1 MSQSSSVAQAIV
13 EQLTRASWIRRMF
26 EEGARLKVERGL
38 ENVFDFTLGNPDLE
52 PPQALIDALR
62 EVVAENRPGSHAYMP
77 NAGYVEVRA
86 EIARRLEAAT
96 GLPYTADHVIMTV
109 GAAGALNV
117 ILKSILDAGDEV
129 LVLAPFFAEY
139 TFYVGNHG
147 GRLVPV
153 ETDENAQPVVARIA
167 AALGPRTKALIL
179 NSPNNPTGAVYPEAF
194 FRELGALLEA
204 RQHPLLVLTDEPY
217 RMLAFDGV
225 AVPQVPPLVRRTVVC
240 DSYSKVLAVPGE
252 RIGYLAISPRIEEAR
267 ALFDAAVFA
276 LRVLGFV
283 NAPAV
288 WQWTVARARDVRV
301 DPTPY
306 QRRCERVYGALVAMG
321 YRAVRPQGAFYVFV
335 QTPTPDDIAFVGR
348 LKQEGILAVPGT
360 GFGRPGYM
368 RLSVTVPPEAIERS
382 LPGFERALDAH

>member
-1 MSQSSSVAQAIV
+1 
-13 EQLTRASWIRRMF
+13 MF
-26 EEGARLKVERGL
+26 EEGSRLKAERGA

-52 PPQALIDALR
+52 PPQALIAALR
-62 EVVAENRPGSHAYMP
+62 EVVAENLPGSHAYMP
-77 NAGYVEVRA
+77 NAGYPEVRA

-96 GLPYTADHVIMTV
+96 ALPYTADHVIMTV

-139 TFYVGNHG
+139 AFYVGNHG
-147 GRLVPV
+147 GRVVAV
-153 ETDENAQPVVARIA
+153 ETDDDAQPVVARIA
-167 AALGPRTKALIL
+167 DALGPRTRALIV
-179 NSPNNPTGAVYPEAF
+179 NSPNNPTGVVYPEAF
-194 FRELGALLEA
+194 FRELEALLDA
-204 RQHPLLVLTDEPY
+204 RRHPLLVLTDEPY

-225 AVPQVPPLVRRTVVC
+225 SVPQVPPLVRRTVVC

-252 RIGYLAISPRIEEAR
+252 RIGYLAISPRIAEA
-267 ALFDAAVFA
+267 AELFSAAVFC

-288 WQWTVARARDVRV
+288 WQRTVARARGVRV

-306 QRRCERVYGALVAMG
+306 QRRCERVYGALVEMG
-321 YRAVRPQGAFYVFV
+321 YRAIRPQGAFYVFV

-360 GFGRPGYM
+360 GFGRPGYI
-368 RLSVTVPPEAIERS
+368 RLSVTVPPDAIERA
-382 LPGFERALDAH
+382 LPGFERALTAP

>member
-1 MSQSSSVAQAIV
+1 VTQSGSVAQAIS
-13 EQLTRASWIRRMF
+13 EQLTRSSWIRRMF
-26 EEGARLKVERGL
+26 EEGSRLKVERGA

-52 PPQALIDALR
+52 PPQALIAALR

-77 NAGYVEVRA
+77 NAGYPEVRA

-96 GLPYTADHVIMTV
+96 ALPYTAGHVIMTV

-147 GRLVPV
+147 GRIVPV
-153 ETDENAQPVVARIA
+153 ETDENAQPILARIA
-167 AALGPRTKALIL
+167 DALGPRTKALIV

-194 FRELGALLEA
+194 FRELDALLDA

-217 RMLAFDGV
+217 RMLAFEGV
-225 AVPQVPPLVRRTVVC
+225 TVPHVPPLVRRTVVC

-252 RIGYLAISPRIEEAR
+252 RIGYLAISPRITEA
-267 ALFDAAVFA
+267 AELFSAAVFC

-288 WQWTVARARDVRV
+288 WQWTVARARGVKV
-301 DPTPY
+301 APTSY
-306 QRRCERVYGALVAMG
+306 QRRCERVYGALTAMG

-335 QTPTPDDIAFVGR
+335 QTPIPDDVAFVGR
-348 LKQEGILAVPGT
+348 LKEEGILAVPGT
-360 GFGRPGYM
+360 GFGRPGHI
-368 RLSVTVPPEAIERS
+368 RLSVTVPPAMIERA
-382 LPGFERALDAH
+382 LPGFERALDLR